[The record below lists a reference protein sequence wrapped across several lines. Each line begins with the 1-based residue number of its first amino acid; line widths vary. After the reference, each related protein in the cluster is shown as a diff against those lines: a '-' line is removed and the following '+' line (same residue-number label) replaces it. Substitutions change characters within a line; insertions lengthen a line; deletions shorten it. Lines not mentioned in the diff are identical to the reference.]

1 MKKLLL
7 TALMLI
13 AMQWAWAE
21 TVPFGKGQLTVK
33 YVARNAVRIQYD
45 EGGVLPEQLP
55 DWSYVK
61 DAEVSNHDITVKVDA
76 KRQLLLVKDKQGRVV
91 FTATCHN
98 LEGEEAT
105 LTFKSPKDEYLYGL
119 GQFQDG
125 YTNVRGLSRRLTQ
138 VNTQISL
145 PMLLSSKGYGVLWN
159 NYGMTEYNPSSQSVS
174 LKKGNG
180 EGVSE
185 EVNVTSTE
193 GGKKEVRQ
201 RNLFE
206 AELKI
211 AKEGDYALLLDVGQK
226 MAENGTSPR
235 PGN

>member
-76 KRQLLLVKDKQGRVV
+76 K
-91 FTATCHN
+91 N
-98 LEGEEAT
+98 S
-105 LTFKSPKDEYLYGL
+105 SPTGA
-119 GQFQDG
+119 
-125 YTNVRGLSRRLTQ
+125 
-138 VNTQISL
+138 
-145 PMLLSSKGYGVLWN
+145 M
-159 NYGMTEYNPSSQSVS
+159 
-174 LKKGNG
+174 
-180 EGVSE
+180 
-185 EVNVTSTE
+185 
-193 GGKKEVRQ
+193 
-201 RNLFE
+201 
-206 AELKI
+206 
-211 AKEGDYALLLDVGQK
+211 
-226 MAENGTSPR
+226 
-235 PGN
+235 